1 VAQQRPAMTMGAY
14 LAEVRHAVEGL
25 LPLIWQE
32 QDTLSGRKE
41 QLAER
46 KAELARLERQ
56 VKKEY
61 ENAAWLL
68 NNQEWDD
75 EGIGTLRYWDNY
87 FGPDKERYHL
97 GQQIPGMQEAVESA
111 EASVE
116 AHRFSIDVL
125 ASTVIQIAKQGMS
138 VVHSRKP
145 AGTGRPIGSSQHLS
159 EVVSEAR
166 NQGAHWEERTPF
178 RLWSP
183 VSRPLLARWIRS
195 LVTFASATWPSTSS
209 RCSDGGH
216 SRTLSATCSAWEK
229 VGALATASHE
239 GLDLGAETVSGG
251 AASGRTAAG
260 RCPHRPRLA
269 SAAVLLQGVP
279 HEVHNAH
286 RGPVGR
292 SGVRCRAA
300 RP

>member
-1 VAQQRPAMTMGAY
+1 MRSALKRNEPLRGHLAEREATGRRNVAQQRPAMTMGAY

-46 KAELARLERQ
+46 KAELGRLERQ
-56 VKKEY
+56 VNKEY

-68 NNQEWDD
+68 NNPEWDD
-75 EGIGTLRYWDNY
+75 EGIGTLSYWDNY

-97 GQQIPGMQEAVESA
+97 GQRIPGMQAAVESA

-159 EVVSEAR
+159 EVVWEAR
-166 NQGAHWEERTPF
+166 NQGAHWEERNPF
-178 RLWSP
+178 P
-183 VSRPLLARWIRS
+183 AVVACF
-195 LVTFASATWPSTSS
+195 T
-209 RCSDGGH
+209 
-216 SRTLSATCSAWEK
+216 
-229 VGALATASHE
+229 ALAGEVDQVFGDFRIRNVALDVIAMLGWRTFEDFERDMLSLGE
-239 GLDLGAETVSGG
+239 GGG
-251 AASGRTAAG
+251 SRDS
-260 RCPHRPRLA
+260 LA
-269 SAAVLLQGVP
+269 
-279 HEVHNAH
+279 
-286 RGPVGR
+286 
-292 SGVRCRAA
+292 
-300 RP
+300 